1 MNRCFST
8 QRRTSVFTLIEL
20 LVVIAII
27 AILAAMLLPALQSAR
42 ERGRGAS
49 CVNNLKQISMGAMA
63 YSDQMDGFS
72 LPQLT
77 KGATHTSYEH
87 WYREDNWLASYVTG
101 SPSPSRDK
109 WFGDSSIMVCPSRQA
124 NNYGK
129 YYEYYYSYALNR
141 RVQGYLPLEARKVTL
156 LKRPSFYIAFT
167 DSESYN
173 FDRGSFW
180 ENRPLAGKTAN
191 RVDFRHNGNKSFNA
205 IHADGH
211 IAPYSNINDWWL
223 PAKSGYNKL
232 PHYKK
237 IDPINNKENW
247 PNPPSA

>member
-1 MNRCFST
+1 MNFNLWG
-8 QRRTSVFTLIEL
+8 RRVILPHFCYEFHSERKNTELMNTKKKSFTLIEL

-101 SPSPSRDK
+101 SSSPSKEK
-109 WFGDSSIMVCPSRQA
+109 WFGASSIMLCPSRQA

-129 YYEYYYSYALNR
+129 YGEY
-141 RVQGYLPLEARKVTL
+141 
-156 LKRPSFYIAFT
+156 
-167 DSESYN
+167 
-173 FDRGSFW
+173 
-180 ENRPLAGKTAN
+180 
-191 RVDFRHNGNKSFNA
+191 
-205 IHADGH
+205 
-211 IAPYSNINDWWL
+211 
-223 PAKSGYNKL
+223 
-232 PHYKK
+232 
-237 IDPINNKENW
+237 
-247 PNPPSA
+247 

>member
-1 MNRCFST
+1 MNSSFPT
-8 QRRTSVFTLIEL
+8 QRRISCFTLIEL

-42 ERGRGAS
+42 ERGRSAS

-77 KGATHTSYEH
+77 KGATLTTYEH
-87 WYREDNWLASYVTG
+87 WYREDNWLASYING
-101 SPSPSRDK
+101 STTVAVEK
-109 WFGDSSIMVCPSRQA
+109 WFGDSSIMTCPSRQA

-129 YYEYYYSYALNR
+129 YGVYYHSYALNR

-167 DSESYN
+167 DSETYN

-191 RVDFRHNGNKSFNA
+191 RVDFRHNGNKVFNA

-211 IAPYSNINDWWL
+211 IAPYSNSSEWWL
-223 PAKSGYNKL
+223 PAKSGYTNL